1 MERDKRIAGIEAALQ
16 DFDEK
21 NGLKRQVKLRGQE
34 ITVRV
39 ISVDPGLLLLNPDNF
54 RIHSQL
60 IDSPLKKEVTSDP
73 TSEKSQKIISDLLSS
88 TKDFKKLTDQL
99 KEFGQQEPGL
109 ISWDG
114 LLVNGNTR
122 AVALRKLG
130 IAGMLVGVLPKSAN
144 NKDLLLIQS
153 DLQMQR
159 WIHQDYSFTN
169 ELFFLEELRETL
181 KLSSSNIVSRLGWPS
196 GKRSEK
202 KLEKKFRL
210 LELIREVQRL
220 SSTPI
225 PYSFFDDKQQIL
237 EDIDAD
243 YQKEKEID
251 FARAEKLKREKF
263 IAMVRGLT
271 KDQVRIIDA
280 TWIDDEEDQDD
291 DIFPEDDSQ
300 KAKIAISNYFGE
312 DGYQSPEDQDEM
324 EKAKQQRAD
333 AENAINKKRMRNMLT
348 KPNDILADA
357 TSKINDLLLE
367 LSDISSR
374 EEFETDSFLE
384 KIGQLENSYQKLMN
398 TVEDLRASK

>member
-1 MERDKRIAGIEAALQ
+1 MEQDKRIAGIEAALQ

-181 KLSSSNIVSRLGWPS
+181 KLSSSNIVSRLGWQS

-225 PYSFFDDKQQIL
+225 PYSYFDDKQQIL

-280 TWIDDEEDQDD
+280 TWIDDEQDQDD

-312 DGYQSPEDQDEM
+312 EGYQSPEDQDEM
-324 EKAKQQRAD
+324 EKAKQQRAA

-374 EEFETDSFLE
+374 EDFETDSFLE
-384 KIGQLENSYQKLMN
+384 NVGQLENSYQKLMN
-398 TVEDLRASK
+398 TVEDIRARK